1 MTGWKRAILAT
12 VFFIIVLI
20 SGIFLFRN
28 HILQW
33 AFTKAQTRIHDS
45 YKATLSASSV
55 CFSGFNK
62 VELKGLTLQPDG
74 ADTFLIVKEADANIS
89 LIDLLRAKLTFD
101 QIKIA
106 DALLTIYNEDTR
118 NNISFL
124 RAVGRDKK
132 RTAAASPSGFRDKAA
147 DWEAKLFRVLNTA
160 FKATNIKIQYQDSA
174 VRESVCIPSFVYDLH
189 DLSGTIIDLQKPDTI
204 ILTGQVVKRRED
216 YHFTIINSGGDTVF
230 IPFLDIDH
238 GFKCRFHS
246 IAANIHFENSS
257 NSCRVTTDAAMQDL
271 HLNHWR
277 LAKDD
282 VILPQAKF
290 KGQFTFTYD
299 AVEMDSNSSIT
310 LGAATCHL
318 FARYDL
324 KPDTTFSLALHMP
337 EIPADSFFQALP
349 IGMFNTLK
357 GISCTGTLA
366 YDLRFAIHTN
376 EPDSLLFYSSLK
388 KNDLRIRHFGA
399 EDYTRINGPFTYE
412 AYEKDRLVRTINVS
426 SANPY
431 FTPLA
436 QMPPFLPQSVLQA
449 EDPSF
454 MQHRGFLVDA
464 FRESIA
470 KNYKEKRFARGG
482 STISMQ
488 LVKNAFLNRDKTI
501 SRKAEEALIVFLIE
515 NLGLISKERML
526 EVYLNVIEWGPN
538 VYGIGEAAHFYF
550 NKRPSELTLQES
562 LFLASIIPHPKS
574 FQYEFDPSGQL
585 RQSMGSYFKL
595 LTTRMVWR
603 GVLAPEDTVGLEP
616 KVNLKGFALH
626 SFTLRDTVPQENEGS
641 DE

>member
-1 MTGWKRAILAT
+1 MTGWKKAILIA
-12 VFFIIVLI
+12 VFFIVALI
-20 SGIFLFRN
+20 SGVFLLRN

-33 AFTKAQTRIHDS
+33 AFAKTQTRIHDT
-45 YKATLSASSV
+45 YKATLSVSSV
-55 CFSGFNK
+55 TLSGLNK

-74 ADTFLIVKEADANIS
+74 ADTFLRITEADANIS
-89 LIDLLRAKLTFD
+89 LINLLRAKLTFD
-101 QIKIA
+101 QIKI
-106 DALLTIYNEDTR
+106 DGALFTIYNEDPR

-124 RAVGRDKK
+124 RSVGRDKK
-132 RTAAASPSGFRDKAA
+132 AATPASSMGFRDKAA

-160 FKATNIKIQYQDSA
+160 FEATNIKIQYQDSA
-174 VRESVCIPSFVYDLH
+174 IKESVYIPSFVYDLH
-189 DLSGTIIDLQKPDTI
+189 TLSGTIINLQNPDTI
-204 ILTGQVVKRRED
+204 ILTGQVVKRKET
-216 YHFTIINSGGDTVF
+216 YHCTILHTGSDTVCL
-230 IPFLDIDH
+230 PFLDRDH
-238 GFKCRFHS
+238 GLQCRFHCIS
-246 IAANIHFENSS
+246 TDIHFENSS
-257 NSCRVTTDAAMQDL
+257 SSCQVTTDATLQDL

-282 VILPQAKF
+282 VVLPQAKF
-290 KGQFTFTYD
+290 KGLFTFTDD
-299 AVEMDSNSSIT
+299 AMEMDSSSSIT
-310 LGAATCHL
+310 LGAANCHL

-324 KPDTTFSLALHMP
+324 QPDTTFILALHMP
-337 EIPADSFFQALP
+337 EIPADSFFNSLP
-349 IGMFNTLK
+349 VGMFNTLK

-376 EPDSLLFYSSLK
+376 EPDSLLFYSSLR

-426 SANPY
+426 TSNPY

-436 QMPPFLPQSVLQA
+436 QMPAFLPQSVLQA

-470 KNYKEKRFARGG
+470 KNYKERRFARGG

-501 SRKAEEALIVFLIE
+501 SRKAEEALIVYLIE
-515 NLGLISKERML
+515 NLGLVSKERML

-538 VYGIGEAAHFYF
+538 VYGIGEATHFYF

-574 FQYEFDPSGQL
+574 FQYEFDTSGQL
-585 RQSMGSYFKL
+585 RQSMGSYLKL

-616 KVNLKGFALH
+616 KVSLKGFALH
-626 SFTLRDTVPQENEGS
+626 MFTPRDTIPQESES
-641 DE
+641 LDE